1 MMTIKVLIA
10 DDDPLIRESLK
21 IILNI
26 DEDIEVVSCVED
38 GLKACECCKND
49 HADVAL
55 IDVRMPVLNGVQA
68 AREICQSTDTKVL
81 ILTTFDDDE
90 YIVDAIKSGAS
101 GYLLKNNTPDKII
114 SAIKMVYGGNSVI
127 QDVVLNKIKEGLKD
141 KKRKIDD
148 ALFSRREIEIMQLI
162 AQGLSNGEIAEKLYI
177 SKGTVKNYITAILNK
192 TGLAHR
198 TQIAIFYLNS
208 GDSPLG

>member
-148 ALFSRREIEIMQLI
+148 ALFRDHAAYRAGVIKRRNRRKIIHIQRH
-162 AQGLSNGEIAEKLYI
+162 G
-177 SKGTVKNYITAILNK
+177 
-192 TGLAHR
+192 
-198 TQIAIFYLNS
+198 
-208 GDSPLG
+208 